1 MPEGRGGGAAEAQLR
16 DAGGER
22 RRRVGADERG
32 DAAAE
37 AAGTKP
43 ETATGVPPNGN
54 DGAGSLETSARLA
67 GTISQH
73 LARLAFRAF
82 SPPVRSLYPSFL
94 NFRSPFFFGKE
105 RNPQPLYDRD
115 MLY

>member
-37 AAGTKP
+37 DAGTKP
-43 ETATGVPPNGN
+43 QAAAGVPPNGD
-54 DGAGSLETSARLA
+54 DGAGGLETPARLA
-67 GTISQH
+67 GTISQRF
-73 LARLAFRAF
+73 ARLAFRAF
-82 SPPVRSLYPSFL
+82 SPPVRSPHIYLS
-94 NFRSPFFFGKE
+94 
-105 RNPQPLYDRD
+105 
-115 MLY
+115 